1 MRLVHCSA
9 SAPQQNS
16 FYYITSTVRD
26 WIFGGGGEGGGWNK
40 NEISSSGMV
49 SYLFTN
55 DHLGCVNKE
64 TNQAIPKIQM
74 IIKGF

>member
-1 MRLVHCSA
+1 
-9 SAPQQNS
+9 
-16 FYYITSTVRD
+16 
-26 WIFGGGGEGGGWNK
+26 
-40 NEISSSGMV
+40 MV

-64 TNQAIPKIQM
+64 TNQVIPKIQM

>member
-1 MRLVHCSA
+1 MKYPHPARYHICL
-9 SAPQQNS
+9 Q
-16 FYYITSTVRD
+16 
-26 WIFGGGGEGGGWNK
+26 
-40 NEISSSGMV
+40 
-49 SYLFTN
+49 N